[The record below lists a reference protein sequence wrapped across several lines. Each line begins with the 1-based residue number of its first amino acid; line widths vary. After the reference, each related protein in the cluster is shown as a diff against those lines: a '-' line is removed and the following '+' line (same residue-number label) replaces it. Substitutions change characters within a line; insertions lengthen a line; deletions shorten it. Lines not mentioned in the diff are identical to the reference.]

1 MLVSLNWLKDYLD
14 IQALPT
20 AEELAH
26 ELSVRG
32 GLEVEGI
39 EQIGHFENVVIGYV
53 ESKTQHPEADR
64 LNVCKVNVGEETV
77 LQIVCGAPNVEA
89 GQKVIVAKIGAVLPG
104 NFNIKKAKLRGVES
118 QGMICA
124 LEELGID
131 VKYISDEF
139 KGGIQILPE
148 DAPIGKDA
156 MEYL

>member
-14 IQALPT
+14 IQALPA

-64 LNVCKVNVGEETV
+64 LNVCKVNVGEETI

-148 DAPIGKDA
+148 DAPIG
-156 MEYL
+156 